1 MRPCRTTQRS
11 PICQTASTR
20 VSAELRWIA
29 EPLIFNCHLQCGG
42 VIPQGKRGILHKFI
56 SANKGAE
63 QFYRTGELMPRIRKI
78 EIKHFRGI
86 QEVTWCPTAGINCLI
101 GPGDSGKSSILDAID
116 LCLGARRNI
125 QFTDADFYRLHVET
139 PITISV
145 TVGELDEG
153 LKNFDAYGMYVR
165 GFDGQSGKIED
176 EPEKDAETVL
186 TVRLTVASDL
196 EPSWSL
202 VSERAEGQGM
212 ARNLNWGDRVR
223 LAPTRIGV
231 MADYHL
237 GWRRGSVL
245 NRVSEERL
253 DASVALAKAARDARA
268 AFGDEAQSQLGE
280 TLGIVATTAKELG
293 IPIGE
298 NIKAMLD
305 AHSASVSGG
314 TISLHDEGGIPLRGL
329 GTGSTRL
336 LIGGLQ
342 RKAAAQSTIIL
353 IDELEHGLEPHRI
366 IRLLGS
372 LGAKETN
379 PPLQVFMTTHSP
391 VTLGELAGSQL
402 FVTRPASDKHD
413 VRTVGTANDIQ
424 STIRLYPDAFLAP
437 SVIVCEGASEVG
449 LVRGLDQ
456 YRTANGHNAITAQGT
471 ALVDCGGG
479 DADRPFKRAAA
490 FRALGYRVAVVR
502 DDDKKPTES
511 VEAAFIADGGKV
523 VAWRCGRALEDE
535 LFLSLTD
542 DAINKMIDRAV
553 ELYGEELV
561 DEHIKSASQNV
572 KNLNIIR
579 KETLFGGITTESR
592 VILGKAARTKKTG
605 WFKSVTWME
614 DVARDIVGP
623 DLAKADAG
631 FKAFVDDIFAWVGN
645 AGE

>member
-1 MRPCRTTQRS
+1 
-11 PICQTASTR
+11 
-20 VSAELRWIA
+20 
-29 EPLIFNCHLQCGG
+29 
-42 VIPQGKRGILHKFI
+42 
-56 SANKGAE
+56 
-63 QFYRTGELMPRIRKI
+63 MPRIRKV

-86 QEVTWCPTAGINCLI
+86 RELEWCPSAGINCLI
-101 GPGDSGKSSILDAID
+101 GPGDSGKSSILEAID

-125 QFTDADFYRLHVET
+125 QFTDADFHRLDVET
-139 PITISV
+139 PISISV
-145 TVGELDEG
+145 TLGELDEG
-153 LKNFDAYGMYVR
+153 LKNFDAYGMYLR
-165 GFDGQSGKIED
+165 SFDAQSGLIED

-186 TVRLTVASDL
+186 TVRLSVASDL

-202 VSERAEGQGM
+202 VSERAEAQGIT
-212 ARNLNWGDRVR
+212 RSLNWGDRVR

-245 NRVSEERL
+245 NRISEERV

-280 TLGIVATTAKELG
+280 TLGIVATTAKDLG

-305 AHSASVSGG
+305 AHSVSFSGG

-353 IDELEHGLEPHRI
+353 IDELEYGLEPHRI

-372 LGAKETN
+372 LGAKEKK
-379 PPLQVFMTTHSP
+379 PPLQVFVTTHSP
-391 VTLGELAGSQL
+391 VALRELAGSQL
-402 FVTRPASDKHD
+402 FITRPVADKHD
-413 VRTVGTANDIQ
+413 LLAVGTTNGIQ
-424 STIRLYPDAFLAP
+424 STIRLYPDAFLAH

-456 YRTANGHNAITAQGT
+456 YRTANGHVAITSQGT
-471 ALVDCGGG
+471 SLVDCGGG
-479 DADRPFKRAAA
+479 GVDRPFERAAA
-490 FRALGYRVAVVR
+490 FRALGYRSAVVR
-502 DDDKKPTES
+502 DDDQKPTAS
-511 VEAAFIADGGKV
+511 VEADFIAAGGKV
-523 VAWRCGRALEDE
+523 IAWRAGRALEDE
-535 LFLSLTD
+535 LFLSLTN
-542 DAINKMIDRAV
+542 DAVSKLIDRAV
-553 ELYGEELV
+553 ELHGEELV
-561 DEHIKSASQNV
+561 DAHIKSASQDK
-572 KNLNIIR
+572 KNLTIIQT
-579 KETLFGGITTESR
+579 ETLIDGIKTDSR
-592 VILGKAARTKKTG
+592 LILGKASRTRTRKAG

-631 FKAFVDDIFAWVGN
+631 FKALIDDIFAWASN
-645 AGE
+645 AG